1 MKKKFNIGTTI
12 LIALLCSIITFTATY
27 SVAMVKF
34 KNDTKYEVNEAS
46 YITKLKQVDKLIRSI
61 FVGKIDD
68 DYLSDKII
76 EGYINGLNDKYSRY
90 YSIDEMSA
98 YMDSL
103 NSELIG
109 IGVYVVFDE
118 TIGGIYITGLMPDSP
133 ALNAGMQIGD
143 VITKVEDIELSAE
156 TYYEALAAVPG
167 KEGEIRKIEIKR
179 APDYDQPIKMEIEIK
194 RVTQNTV
201 NYQMLDNSIAL
212 IEILQ
217 FNTPTAE
224 EFKQTLDKALEDG
237 AKKFIFDVRNNPG
250 GALDAIVDV
259 LDRILPDGPIV
270 RIVSSDGSERVIN
283 SSNKQVLDAPI
294 VVLVNKNTASA
305 AELFSSALRDYKI
318 ATIIGET
325 TYGKGTM
332 QSIRYLSDGSG
343 VSIST
348 NMYNPPYGDNYE
360 GIGVIPHIEVKL
372 TQEQLSNY
380 YKLTVEE
387 DPQIQA
393 AIKELQ
399 YKD

>member
-1 MKKKFNIGTTI
+1 MKRKISIGSSI
-12 LIALLCSIITFTATY
+12 LIALLCCIITFTATY

-34 KNDTKYEVNEAS
+34 KDDSKYSPQNEAP
-46 YITKLKQVDKLIRSI
+46 YITKLKEIDKLIRSI
-61 FVGKIDD
+61 FVGDIDD
-68 DYLSDKII
+68 NYLSDKIL

-90 YSIDEMSA
+90 YSIDEMSS

-109 IGVYVVFDE
+109 IGVYVVYDE
-118 TIGGIYITGLMPDSP
+118 NQQGIYITGLMPNSP

-143 VITKVEDIELSAE
+143 VITKVEDITLSAA

-167 KEGEIRKIEIKR
+167 NEGDIRKIEIKR
-179 APDYDQPIKMEIEIK
+179 APDYDQTIQLEVEIK
-194 RVTQNTV
+194 KVIQNTV
-201 NYQMLDNSIAL
+201 NYQMLNNSIAL

-224 EFKQTLDKALEDG
+224 EFKTTLEKAINDG
-237 AKKFIFDVRNNPG
+237 AEKFIFDVRNNPG

-270 RIVSSDGSERVIN
+270 RIVSSDGTERVIE
-283 SSNKQVLDAPI
+283 SSNKDVLNAPM

-305 AELFSSALRDYKI
+305 AELFSSALRDYNV

-372 TQEQLSNY
+372 TQEQLANY
-380 YKLTVEE
+380 YKLTIEE

-393 AIKELQ
+393 AISELN
-399 YKD
+399 K

>member
-1 MKKKFNIGTTI
+1 MKRKISIGSLV
-12 LIALLCSIITFTATY
+12 LIALLCCIITFTATY

-34 KNDTKYEVNEAS
+34 KDDSKYSPQNEAS
-46 YITKLKQVDKLIRSI
+46 YITKLKEMDKLIRSI
-61 FVGKIDD
+61 FVGNIDD
-68 DYLSDKII
+68 NYLSDKIL

-90 YSIDEMSA
+90 YSIDEMSS

-109 IGVYVVFDE
+109 IGVYVVYDD
-118 TIGGIYITGLMPDSP
+118 TQQGIYITGLMPNSP

-143 VITKVEDIELSAE
+143 VITKVEDITLSVE

-167 KEGEIRKIEIKR
+167 NEGDIRKIEIKR
-179 APDYDQPIKMEIEIK
+179 APDYDQTIQLEIEIK
-194 RVTQNTV
+194 KIIQNTV

-224 EFKQTLDKALEDG
+224 EFKTILDKAINDG
-237 AKKFIFDVRNNPG
+237 AEKFIFDVRNNPG

-259 LDRILPDGPIV
+259 LDRILPDGPII
-270 RIVSSDGSERVIN
+270 RIVSSDGSERVIS
-283 SSNKQVLDAPI
+283 SSNKATLDAPM
-294 VVLVNKNTASA
+294 VVLVNNNTASA
-305 AELFSSALRDYKI
+305 AELFTSALRDYNI
-318 ATIIGET
+318 ATIIGEK

-332 QSIRYLSDGSG
+332 QSIRYLPDGSG
-343 VSIST
+343 ISISS

-360 GIGVIPHIEVKL
+360 GIGIIPHIEVKL
-372 TQEQLSNY
+372 TQEQLANF
-380 YKLTVEE
+380 YKLTIEE

-393 AIKELQ
+393 AIKELN
-399 YKD
+399 K

>member
-1 MKKKFNIGTTI
+1 MKRKISIGSSI
-12 LIALLCSIITFTATY
+12 LIALLCCIITFTATY

-34 KNDTKYEVNEAS
+34 KDDSKYSPQNEAP
-46 YITKLKQVDKLIRSI
+46 YITKLKEIDKLIRSI
-61 FVGKIDD
+61 FVGDIDD
-68 DYLSDKII
+68 NYLSDKIL

-90 YSIDEMSA
+90 YSIDEMSS

-109 IGVYVVFDE
+109 IGVYVVYDE
-118 TIGGIYITGLMPDSP
+118 NQQGIYITGLMPNSP

-143 VITKVEDIELSAE
+143 VITKVEDITLSAE

-167 KEGEIRKIEIKR
+167 NEGDIRKIEIKR
-179 APDYDQPIKMEIEIK
+179 APDYDQTIQLEVEIK
-194 RVTQNTV
+194 KVIQNTV
-201 NYQMLDNSIAL
+201 NYQMLNNSIAL

-217 FNTPTAE
+217 FNKPTAE
-224 EFKQTLDKALEDG
+224 EFKTTLEKAINDG
-237 AKKFIFDVRNNPG
+237 AEKFIFDVRNNPG

-270 RIVSSDGSERVIN
+270 RIVSSDGTERVIE
-283 SSNKQVLDAPI
+283 SSNKDVLNAPM

-305 AELFSSALRDYKI
+305 AELFSSALRDYNV

-343 VSIST
+343 VSISN

-360 GIGVIPHIEVKL
+360 GIGVIPHIEIKL
-372 TQEQLSNY
+372 TQEQLANY
-380 YKLTVEE
+380 YKLTIEE

-393 AIKELQ
+393 AISELN
-399 YKD
+399 K

>member
-1 MKKKFNIGTTI
+1 MKRKISIGSSI
-12 LIALLCSIITFTATY
+12 LIALLCCIITFTATY

-34 KNDTKYEVNEAS
+34 KDDSKYSPQNEAP
-46 YITKLKQVDKLIRSI
+46 YITKLKEIDKLIRSI
-61 FVGKIDD
+61 FVGDIDD
-68 DYLSDKII
+68 NYLSDKIL

-90 YSIDEMSA
+90 YSIDEMSS

-109 IGVYVVFDE
+109 IGVYVVYDE
-118 TIGGIYITGLMPDSP
+118 NQQGIYITGLMPNSP

-143 VITKVEDIELSAE
+143 VITKVEDITLSAE

-167 KEGEIRKIEIKR
+167 NEGDIRKIEIKR
-179 APDYDQPIKMEIEIK
+179 APDYDQTIQLEVEIK
-194 RVTQNTV
+194 KVIQNTV
-201 NYQMLDNSIAL
+201 NYQMLNNSIAL

-224 EFKQTLDKALEDG
+224 EFKTTLEKAINDG
-237 AKKFIFDVRNNPG
+237 AEKFIFDVRNNPG

-270 RIVSSDGSERVIN
+270 RIVSSDGTERVIE
-283 SSNKQVLDAPI
+283 SSNKDVLNAPM

-305 AELFSSALRDYKI
+305 AELFSSALRDYNV

-372 TQEQLSNY
+372 TQEQLANY
-380 YKLTVEE
+380 YKLTIEE

-393 AIKELQ
+393 AISELN
-399 YKD
+399 K

>member
-1 MKKKFNIGTTI
+1 MKRKISIGSSV
-12 LIALLCSIITFTATY
+12 LIALLCCIITFTATY

-34 KNDTKYEVNEAS
+34 KDDSKYSPQNEAS
-46 YITKLKQVDKLIRSI
+46 YITKLKEMDKLIRSI
-61 FVGKIDD
+61 FVGNIDD
-68 DYLSDKII
+68 NYLSDKIL

-90 YSIDEMSA
+90 YSIDEMSS

-109 IGVYVVFDE
+109 IGVYVVYDD
-118 TIGGIYITGLMPDSP
+118 TQQGIYITGLMPNSP

-143 VITKVEDIELSAE
+143 VITKVEDITLSVE

-167 KEGEIRKIEIKR
+167 NEGDIRKIEIKR
-179 APDYDQPIKMEIEIK
+179 APDYDQTIQLEIEIK
-194 RVTQNTV
+194 KIIQNTV

-224 EFKQTLDKALEDG
+224 EFKTILDKAINDG
-237 AKKFIFDVRNNPG
+237 AEKFIFDVRNNPG

-259 LDRILPDGPIV
+259 LDRILPDGPII
-270 RIVSSDGSERVIN
+270 RIVSSDGSERVIS
-283 SSNKQVLDAPI
+283 SSNKATLDAPM
-294 VVLVNKNTASA
+294 VVLVNNNTASA
-305 AELFSSALRDYKI
+305 AELFTSALRDYNI
-318 ATIIGET
+318 ATIIGEK

-332 QSIRYLSDGSG
+332 QSIRYLPDGSG
-343 VSIST
+343 ISIST

-360 GIGVIPHIEVKL
+360 GIGIIPHIEVKL
-372 TQEQLSNY
+372 TQEQLANF
-380 YKLTVEE
+380 YKLTIEE

-393 AIKELQ
+393 AIKELN
-399 YKD
+399 K

>member
-1 MKKKFNIGTTI
+1 MNKKINIGTSI
-12 LIALLCSIITFTATY
+12 LIALLCCIITFTATY
-27 SVAMVKF
+27 SIALVKF
-34 KNDTKYEVNEAS
+34 KYNSDSQITNEAP
-46 YITKLKQVDKLIRSI
+46 YIKKLNEVDKLIRSI

-68 DYLSDKII
+68 EYLSDKII
-76 EGYINGLNDKYSRY
+76 EGYVNGLNDKYSRY
-90 YSIDEMSA
+90 YSIDEMSS

-118 TIGGIYITGLMPDSP
+118 SQQGIYITGLMPNSP
-133 ALNAGMQIGD
+133 ALNAGLQIGD
-143 VITKVEDIELSAE
+143 VITKVENITLSSE

-167 KEGEIRKIEIKR
+167 KEGDIRNIEIKR
-179 APDYDQPIKMEIEIK
+179 APDYDKTIQFKIKIEK
-194 RVTQNTV
+194 VTQNTV
-201 NYQMLDNSIAL
+201 NYQMIDDSIAF

-217 FNTPTAE
+217 FNTPTAN
-224 EFKQTLDKALEDG
+224 EFKSILDKAINDG

-250 GALDAIVDV
+250 GALDAIVEI

-270 RIVSSDGSERVIN
+270 RIVSSDGNEQVI
-283 SSNKQVLDAPI
+283 SSSDKNVLDAPI

-305 AELFSSALRDYKI
+305 AELFSSALRDYQM

-332 QSIRYLSDGSG
+332 QSIRYLSDKSG

-360 GIGVIPHIEVKL
+360 GIGVIPHIEIKL
-372 TQEQLSNY
+372 SQEQLSNY
-380 YKLTVEE
+380 YKLTIDE

-393 AIKELQ
+393 AINELN
-399 YKD
+399 K